1 MTVVV
6 TVQAVLDVAE
16 LGLVPRHVPS
26 IDAEV
31 RWVATSELA
40 DPSPYLEGGEVLLT
54 TGLETAGWSRE
65 WAPYVRRLA
74 GAGVVAVGL
83 AAELTHDTSPEPLL
97 EACRQHGVA
106 LFEVPRDTTF
116 VAISRATAGLLQAEE
131 ESATRS
137 TIELQRQLT
146 QAALREDD
154 PAALLRRVAAIGAMA
169 GTVAPDGT
177 PDLGPFGTRKDL
189 FRGDEVTR
197 AVERMRARG
206 LRAASSAGTAG
217 GTVLVYPLGVRGRP
231 TRYLVTG
238 FVGRVTE
245 LERSAVTTAV
255 ALLSLAEERKRA
267 GREADRGLRSRAVEL
282 LVQGDERTGVLLLA
296 TGSGPRPQVPRQ
308 AVVLRA
314 SGAADR
320 LEDAVEALEPAA
332 CGLLGDELV
341 VLVRPGEAKGLAEEL
356 AARGLRVGIGEA
368 GARSD
373 LRRSHETA
381 GHALDLTT
389 AEAPVASWERSVQ
402 YGVLSLVD
410 GPRAVAFGE
419 TFLAALGG
427 GEQGRVLVE
436 TLRSFLAH
444 HGSMLKVAED
454 LGVHRNTVRH
464 RVRQIERSLGRSLAD
479 PQARV
484 DAWVALHA
492 VQTGRGQAVRA
503 QVRAQV
509 RENGG

>member
-1 MTVVV
+1 MTLVV
-6 TVQAVLDVAE
+6 TLQTLLAVAE

-26 IDAEV
+26 PDAEV

-40 DPSPYLEGGEVLLT
+40 DPSPFLEGGEVLLT
-54 TGLETAGWSRE
+54 TGLETAGWRRE
-65 WAPYVRRLA
+65 WAPYVRRL
-74 GAGVVAVGL
+74 GAVGVVAVGL
-83 AAELTHDTSPEPLL
+83 AVELTHDSSPEQLL
-97 EACRQHGVA
+97 AACRRHGVA
-106 LFEVPRDTTF
+106 LFEVPRETTF

-137 TIELQRQLT
+137 TIELQRRLT

-169 GTVAPDGT
+169 CTVGPDGS
-177 PDLGPFGTRKDL
+177 PDLGPFGSRQDL
-189 FRGDEVTR
+189 FHDAEVADAVGRIRG
-197 AVERMRARG
+197 RG
-206 LRAASSAGTAG
+206 LRAAASASTAD
-217 GTVLVYPLGVRGRP
+217 GTVLVHPLGVRGRP
-231 TRYLVTG
+231 ARYLVTG

-245 LERSAVTTAV
+245 LERSAVATAV

-267 GREADRGLRSRAVEL
+267 GRETDRGLRSRAVEL
-282 LVQGDERTGVLLLA
+282 LVSGDERTGVLVLA
-296 TGSGPRPQVPRQ
+296 AGSAPGPRVPRR

-314 SGAADR
+314 AGAVDHLAD
-320 LEDAVEALEPAA
+320 AHEALESVA
-332 CGLLGDELV
+332 CGLVAGELV
-341 VLVRPGEAKGLAEEL
+341 VLARPGDATGFADEL

-381 GHALDLTT
+381 GHALTLTT
-389 AEAPVASWERSVQ
+389 DEAPVASWERSVQ

-419 TFLAALGG
+419 SFLAALGR
-427 GEQGRVLVE
+427 EAQGDALVE

-444 HGSMLKVAED
+444 HGSLLKVADD

-464 RVRQIERSLGRSLAD
+464 RVRQIERALGRSLAD

-484 DAWVALHA
+484 DAWVALQVA
-492 VQTGRGQAVRA
+492 RT
-503 QVRAQV
+503 QVRETQV